1 MRLGLALNVA
11 VFYREVFDNLRK
23 AVRVARE
30 AILTGEDK
38 LEESDE
44 ATYKETKAILQLL
57 KENEAKWVEQDKD
70 GELGEEL

>member
-70 GELGEEL
+70 GELAEEP